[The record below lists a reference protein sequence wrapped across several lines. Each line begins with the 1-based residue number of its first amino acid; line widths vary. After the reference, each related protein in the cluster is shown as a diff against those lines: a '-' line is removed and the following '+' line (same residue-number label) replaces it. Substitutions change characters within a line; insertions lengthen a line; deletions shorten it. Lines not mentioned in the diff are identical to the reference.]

1 MAEEA
6 MGPTVTVHL
15 RLAKFD
21 GEYAPGKE
29 PVEVVETAET
39 MPLPEWMDR
48 QARQG
53 GSAHA

>member
-21 GEYAPGKE
+21 GEYREGMQ

-39 MPLPEWMDR
+39 MPLAEWMDR
-48 QARQG
+48 HG
-53 GSAHA
+53 GGAHA